1 MLSKQGALFAG
12 CPECSG
18 EVLARVLSSRAL
30 STLLFK
36 VRWCKGA
43 VQGAVQGAAQ
53 VRWRSLVRGGAL
65 QGAVQG
71 QRCCA
76 GRRLTCCRK
85 KFICSF
91 SMFFYLGPM
100 LV

>member
-53 VRWRSLVRGGAL
+53 VRWRSLVRGALCRVLCRVSGAA
-65 QGAVQG
+65 QGA
-71 QRCCA
+71 A
-76 GRRLTCCRK
+76 
-85 KFICSF
+85 
-91 SMFFYLGPM
+91 
-100 LV
+100 